1 MGPLR
6 SSMGV
11 QVMKIEAILATVS
24 LRLITIRPDQVVR
37 EAVGLLAEHDVGA
50 LVVVDEPGQPLGI
63 ISERDIVREA
73 SRSGDFLAQ
82 PVGRLM
88 SSDLVTVS
96 PEDDVEPVIQVMI
109 ARHIRHLPVIDQQG
123 LIGVV
128 SMRDVLKAHLGN
140 IQGEVDTLQTRI
152 MEEQS

>member
-1 MGPLR
+1 
-6 SSMGV
+6 
-11 QVMKIEAILATVS
+11 MKVESILATIS
-24 LRLITIRPDQVVR
+24 LRLITIHADQSVQD
-37 EAVGLLAEHDVGA
+37 AVDLLAKHNVGA

-73 SRSGDFLAQ
+73 ARSEDFLGH

-88 SSDLVTVS
+88 TSDLVTVC
-96 PEDDVEPVIQVMI
+96 PEDDVEPVIQTMI
-109 ARHIRHLPVIDQQG
+109 SRHIRHLPVMDQER

-128 SMRDVLKAHLGN
+128 SIRDVLKAYLGN
-140 IQGEVDTLQTRI
+140 IQGEVDTLQTQI